1 VFRESGPEQSFDL
14 GVLSLEGSTEP
25 LLATEFNE
33 LNAEISPN
41 GRWLA
46 YESDTSGQREIY
58 VRPFPNVEDGHWLIS
73 KGGGERPLWAP
84 DGRELF
90 YLVPGTKLM
99 AVDVQTETSFA
110 AGNAEV
116 VFEGRYSEGPF
127 GRTYDISPDG
137 KRFLM
142 IKESGSNETPSTEL
156 ILVLNWLEELK
167 RLVPTDPYPCRSPVV
182 AVTGVEPCRAT
193 EVRGILYAT

>member
-1 VFRESGPEQSFDL
+1 MFRESGPEQSFDL

-25 LLATEFNE
+25 LLATQYNE
-33 LNAEISPN
+33 MNAEISPN

-46 YESDTSGQREIY
+46 YDSNASGQYEIY
-58 VRPFPNVEDGHWLIS
+58 VRPFPNVEEGQWLIS
-73 KGGGERPLWAP
+73 KGGGRRPLWAP